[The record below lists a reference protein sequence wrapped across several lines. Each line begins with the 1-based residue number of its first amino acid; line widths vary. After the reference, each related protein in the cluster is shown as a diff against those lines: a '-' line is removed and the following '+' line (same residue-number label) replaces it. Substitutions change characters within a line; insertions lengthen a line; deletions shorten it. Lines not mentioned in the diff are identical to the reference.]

1 MLGHGFS
8 QIDTDITAYFALIEL
23 SGKDIDLWQ
32 PVTRSQFESLIAG
45 EKNRIETCV
54 LDTLECSGL
63 QTGEID
69 AVVRTGGSAQTPC
82 FIEMLDRLFG
92 PEKVIQ
98 TKFLVV

>member
-54 LDTLECSGL
+54 LDTK
-63 QTGEID
+63 
-69 AVVRTGGSAQTPC
+69 A
-82 FIEMLDRLFG
+82 
-92 PEKVIQ
+92 IQ
-98 TKFLVV
+98 TKVFSSVIAGLAVRAVGNNTN